1 MLVLDESEEP
11 GQGTWE
17 GGGRRAVAAIMGAE
31 GSSAR
36 KCQCHRG
43 EKYSLLLDDVCDDCV
58 CGNAQ
63 TLLLRDLPVVTK
75 A

>member
-1 MLVLDESEEP
+1 M
-11 GQGTWE
+11 
-17 GGGRRAVAAIMGAE
+17 AAIMGAE

-36 KCQCHRG
+36 KCQCPKG
-43 EKYSLLLDDVCDDCV
+43 EIFFPCCMRQAVDDRV
-58 CGNAQ
+58 CGNAR